1 MELERRYITHKV
13 ELRSEGEGEEE
24 KPATISG
31 YAAKFNEPADF
42 GWYEEVINERAFD
55 GCDMTDVAALFNH
68 DPNIILSRTN
78 GDSVTGL
85 SLMVDSIGLKY
96 EFKAMNKSA
105 EMLANNIKLGFV
117 TKSSYAYYVEDAN
130 WDYSK
135 DAQGNEKE
143 RRTIMKISKVQD
155 VSPVTFPAYNST
167 SVEARNFDHERTI
180 KPTETTQDYILNLKL
195 NRNENK

>member
-1 MELERRYITHKV
+1 
-13 ELRSEGEGEEE
+13 
-24 KPATISG
+24 
-31 YAAKFNEPADF
+31 
-42 GWYEEVINERAFD
+42 
-55 GCDMTDVAALFNH
+55 MTDVAALFNH

-130 WDYSK
+130 WDYFK